1 MRQRLKV
8 SLVQRKLKKKKKN
21 DVILAPTQQEE
32 APQLREQPLMPNTQ
46 SSSMIEDAE
55 MGGSASCVTNCTGNE
70 DATKEIN
77 GTDIMEEPM
86 VQKAI
91 ELFEARKVTVQSK
104 I

>member
-8 SLVQRKLKKKKKN
+8 LLVQRKLKKKKN
-21 DVILAPTQQEE
+21 DVIPVPTQQEE
-32 APQLREQPLMPNTQ
+32 TPQAREQPFIPNAQ

-55 MGGSASCVTNCTGNE
+55 MGGSASCVTNCTESE